1 MGFIYIRYDIY
12 NKRIKLFSTGS
23 LSKGSDENVR
33 SLIGAGLIQVLLA
46 IIVNPSTDNHL
57 IEICLCVLRSMY
69 ERNFAPREIIN
80 TNLPT
85 LIYLI
90 GKYDKLIAA
99 IMRAQ
104 KIVFLFFL
112 FP

>member
-1 MGFIYIRYDIY
+1 M
-12 NKRIKLFSTGS
+12 
-23 LSKGSDENVR
+23 R

-57 IEICLCVLRSMY
+57 IEICLCVLRSVY

-85 LIYLI
+85 LVYLI
-90 GKYDKLIAA
+90 GKYDTLIER
-99 IMRAQ
+99 RA
-104 KIVFLFFL
+104 IVFFFHCLTVTNRLFAFGFGMDRSRL
-112 FP
+112 GGKYASMSSMCG